1 MVKRFIYGAA
11 ALLIALWCFSFA
23 PAADKPAAS
32 NEAMVTLI
40 EGTAHVFTKGAAAG
54 LPLKKGDKLKRGQEI
69 RVAANSKIE
78 IRFPDGTVMRLAEKS
93 RLIMDEVLYDR
104 TTENKNVKVNLAV
117 GKLWAN
123 VKKLVTPDSTV
134 EVRTSNA
141 VAGVRG
147 TVYRVNVEEDKSAL
161 VKVYDGSVYVANPP
175 KDESGKPPREV
186 SAPVPVPGPH
196 EVSPPYYA
204 VTMEEWQVIVLS
216 FQQVTISP
224 EGVASQPQ
232 NFDPEADADDWV
244 KWNQER
250 DKQTQF

>member
-1 MVKRFIYGAA
+1 MKRFICGVA
-11 ALLIALWCFSFA
+11 ALLMTLWCFSFA
-23 PAADKPAAS
+23 FTAEEPVAS
-32 NEAMVTLI
+32 TEAVVTMI
-40 EGTAHVFTKGAAAG
+40 EGTAHVFTEKGAAG
-54 LPLKKGDKLKRGQEI
+54 LQLKKGNKLKRGQEI
-69 RVAANSKIE
+69 RVGANSRME
-78 IRFPDGTVMRLAEKS
+78 ILFPDGTVMRLAEKS
-93 RLIMDEVLYDR
+93 RLVMDELHYEGK
-104 TTENKNVKVNLAV
+104 TENKNVKVNLAV

-147 TVYRVNVEEDKSAL
+147 TVYRVNVEEDRSAL

-196 EVSPPYYA
+196 EVPPPYHE
-204 VTMEEWQVIVLS
+204 VTVEEWLVIVQA

-224 EGVASQPQ
+224 DGVPSQPQ

-250 DKQTQF
+250 DKLTHF

>member
-1 MVKRFIYGAA
+1 MMKRFIYGAA
-11 ALLIALWCFSFA
+11 ALLMTLWCLSFA
-23 PAADKPAAS
+23 SAAEKPAAS
-32 NEAMVTLI
+32 TEAVVTMI
-40 EGTAHVFTKGAAAG
+40 EGTANVFTERAAAG
-54 LPLKKGDKLKRGQEI
+54 LQLKKGDKLKRGQEI
-69 RVAANSKIE
+69 RVGANSRME

-93 RLIMDEVLYDR
+93 RLVMDEVLYDR
-104 TTENKNVKVNLAV
+104 KTENKNVKVNLAV

-123 VKKLVTPDSTV
+123 VKKLVTPDSMV

-196 EVSPPYYA
+196 EVPPPYHE
-204 VTMEEWQVIVLS
+204 VSMEEWQVIVQA

-224 EGVASQPQ
+224 DGVASQPQ
-232 NFDPEADADDWV
+232 DFDPEADADDWV

-250 DKQTQF
+250 DKLTRF

>member
-1 MVKRFIYGAA
+1 MRKHYPYYTAALIMTFWSFLFAA
-11 ALLIALWCFSFA
+11 AAER
-23 PAADKPAAS
+23 P
-32 NEAMVTLI
+32 EAGTEAIVTMI
-40 EGTAHVFTKGAAAG
+40 EGTAQVFTRGAPAG
-54 LPLKKGDKLKRGQEI
+54 LPLEKGSKLKREQEV
-69 RVAANSKIE
+69 RVGANSRME
-78 IRFPDGTVMRLAEKS
+78 IRFPDGTIMRLSEKS

-104 TTENKNVKVNLAV
+104 NTESKNVKVNLAI

-123 VKKLVTPDSTV
+123 VKKLTTPDSKV

-196 EVSPPYYA
+196 EVPPPYHE
-204 VTMEEWQVIVLS
+204 VTLEEWYVIVKS

-224 EGVASQPQ
+224 DGVASQPQ
-232 NFDPEADADDWV
+232 DFDPQADADEWV
-244 KWNQER
+244 KWNRER
-250 DKQTQF
+250 DKQVQF

>member
-1 MVKRFIYGAA
+1 MRRHYPYYAA
-11 ALLIALWCFSFA
+11 ALLVSLWPFLFA
-23 PAADKPAAS
+23 AAAEKPAADT
-32 NEAMVTLI
+32 EAVVTMI
-40 EGTAHVFTKGAAAG
+40 EGTAHVFMRGVSAGILIEKGS
-54 LPLKKGDKLKRGQEI
+54 KLKREQEV
-69 RVAANSKIE
+69 RVGANSRME
-78 IRFPDGTVMRLAEKS
+78 IRFPDGTIMRLSEKS

-104 TTENKNVKVNLAV
+104 NTENKNVKVNLAI

-123 VKKLVTPDSTV
+123 VKKLATPDSKV

-147 TVYRVNVEEDKSAL
+147 TVYRVNVEADKSAL

-175 KDESGKPPREV
+175 KGESGKPPKEV

-196 EVSPPYYA
+196 EVPPPYHE
-204 VTMEEWQVIVLS
+204 VTLEEWYVIVKS

-224 EGVASQPQ
+224 DGVPSQPQ
-232 NFDPEADADDWV
+232 DFDRVADADDWV

-250 DKQTQF
+250 DKQAQF

>member
-1 MVKRFIYGAA
+1 MKKLYPHHAA
-11 ALLIALWCFSFA
+11 ALLMTLWCFSFA
-23 PAADKPAAS
+23 AAAEKPVAS
-32 NEAMVTLI
+32 TEAVVTMI
-40 EGTAHVFTKGAAAG
+40 EGTAHVFTRGAPAG
-54 LPLKKGDKLKRGQEI
+54 LPLKKGNKLKREQEV
-69 RVAANSKIE
+69 RVGANSRME
-78 IRFPDGTVMRLAEKS
+78 IRFPDGTIMRLSEKS
-93 RLIMDEVLYDR
+93 RLVMDEVLYDR
-104 TTENKNVKVNLAV
+104 KTENKNVKVNLAI

-161 VKVYDGSVYVANPP
+161 VRVYDGSVYVANPP
-175 KDESGKPPREV
+175 KDESGRPPREV

-196 EVSPPYYA
+196 EMPPPYHE
-204 VTMEEWQVIVLS
+204 VTMEEWHVIVKS

-224 EGVASQPQ
+224 DGVASQPQ
-232 NFDPEADADDWV
+232 DFDPEADADDWV

-250 DKQTQF
+250 DKQTRF

>member
-1 MVKRFIYGAA
+1 MMKRFTYSAA
-11 ALLIALWCFSFA
+11 ALLITLWCFSFA
-23 PAADKPAAS
+23 FSEEPAAS
-32 NEAMVTLI
+32 TEAKVTMI
-40 EGTAHVFTKGAAAG
+40 EGTAKVFARGATAG
-54 LPLKKGDKLKRGQEI
+54 LPLKKGNKLKRGQEV
-69 RVAANSKIE
+69 RVGANSKME

-93 RLIMDEVLYDR
+93 RLVMDELLYDR
-104 TTENKNVKVNLAV
+104 KTENKNVKVNLAV

-161 VKVYDGSVYVANPP
+161 VKVYDGTVYVANPP

-196 EVSPPYYA
+196 EVPRPYHE
-204 VTMEEWQVIVLS
+204 VTMEEWLVIVQS

-224 EGVASQPQ
+224 EGIASQPQ
-232 NFDPEADADDWV
+232 DFDREADADDWV
-244 KWNQER
+244 KWNQAR
-250 DKQTQF
+250 DKQTRF